1 MVGTNKNG
9 VPNERSA
16 SILGKHLG
24 TIAQSSTLAPLHI
37 QRWDNALFNPLK
49 KQILEDVEVPFI
61 FLKASNSNLITCTNF
76 FITSVQ
82 ETFLFPLQTLQ
93 LTRDWILKTV
103 NSRWRQYKSLL
114 KQQHF
119 NQQEKTLDEI
129 IKGRPPTVNEI
140 QWKALVGFW
149 FQ

>member
-1 MVGTNKNG
+1 VRSVLGDFKLTSLLKLQGGKVMVGTNKNG

-76 FITSVQ
+76 FHRLCTGKVSVP
-82 ETFLFPLQTLQ
+82 FPDVTA
-93 LTRDWILKTV
+93 
-103 NSRWRQYKSLL
+103 YKG
-114 KQQHF
+114 
-119 NQQEKTLDEI
+119 LDPKDGE
-129 IKGRPPTVNEI
+129 
-140 QWKALVGFW
+140 Q
-149 FQ
+149 